1 MKKVVRSVTVVV
13 ILNVKNLNNNN
24 KSKIAMTLG
33 DPSGIGPEVVAKSIQ
48 HLSNKGDEL
57 PFIIGDTNTVN
68 DAFSNLDTD
77 IQVKKIKNVS
87 EIGSE
92 SKSIFVLD
100 NEKYSDKNFIKGE
113 NSVDAGIASHEWV
126 EIATD
131 LAIQNKVDAICTAP
145 INKESWQM
153 AKFKDIGH
161 QEIFK
166 RKSNSNYVAT
176 MLVSGKLRCM
186 HLSTHL
192 SLSKACD
199 YVTTENVER
208 AIRLT
213 QKHFVEWGFPNPRI
227 GVAALNPH
235 ASDGGL
241 IGNTEQ
247 EEILPAII
255 NCKKD
260 GFNVTGPHPADS
272 VFYDAINDKYD
283 VVVVMYHDQGHIPI
297 KVYGFEQS
305 ISVNLGVPFIRTS
318 VDHGTAFDIA
328 GKNIADPTS
337 MIEAITLANNLAYDS
352 EL

>member
-1 MKKVVRSVTVVV
+1 MKRAVKNAIVVV
-13 ILNVKNLNNNN
+13 ILNVNKLNYTKKN
-24 KSKIAMTLG
+24 KIAITLG
-33 DPSGIGPEVVAKSIQ
+33 DPSGIGPEVVAKSIN
-48 HLSNKGDEL
+48 HLFNHKMEV
-57 PFIIGDTNTVN
+57 PIIIGDTKTVIES
-68 DAFSNLDTD
+68 FKLIGLEIPVIS
-77 IQVKKIKNVS
+77 IKNLS
-87 EIGSE
+87 EIDNQSN
-92 SKSIFVLD
+92 SVFILD
-100 NEKYSDKNFIKGE
+100 NNKYSNENFIKGK
-113 NSVDAGIASHEWV
+113 NSIEAGKASHEWV

-131 LAIQNKVDAICTAP
+131 LAIENKVDAICTAP

-153 AKFKDIGH
+153 ASFKDIGH

-166 RKSNSNYVAT
+166 RKSKSNYVAT

-192 SLSKACD
+192 SLSKACE

-213 QKHFVEWGFPNPRI
+213 QKHFLEWGFSNPKI

-241 IGNTEQ
+241 IGDTE
-247 EEILPAII
+247 EKEILPAII
-255 NCKKD
+255 NCKND
-260 GFNVTGPHPADS
+260 GINASGPHPADS
-272 VFYDAINDKYD
+272 IFYDAINDKHD

-305 ISVNLGVPFIRTS
+305 ISVNLGLPFIRTS

-328 GKNIADPTS
+328 GENIADPTS
-337 MIEAITLANNLAYDS
+337 MIEAITLANNLAYKS
-352 EL
+352 KL